1 MRTLALPAGA
11 ARFVDGGGRDV
22 QTAKLATT
30 SELVAGEHVKL
41 VDERD
46 GELGLAVFD
55 PDNAVLR
62 VVATPRDGLPAIEGT
77 LIAMRVERA
86 LAWRTGLGL
95 VGEDRAYRLIHHAG
109 DGLPGLACDVL
120 GRVAVIYA
128 YGLALQSL
136 ARTLADA
143 VIGFA
148 RLEGAVIKL
157 RARRETDDAPGQ
169 IDLDVLGKVPPRAV
183 VREHDVSYEVHPLGA
198 LNTGLFTDMREHRR
212 GMARFAHGRRVLNL
226 FSYTASLS
234 LACALAGAAAVS
246 SVDTSEGVH
255 AWARSNFER
264 AGLPA
269 GPRWQFHTGDA
280 VRFLARAIKDRERY
294 ELVIIDP
301 PTFSKARGQPWTLAR
316 DYPTLIA
323 RAASVLANDGVLW
336 LAANSHELAAGALA
350 KLAIEG
356 VRAAGREASIV
367 EQGGLPPEYPT
378 LAAQPHDR
386 YLQVCVLRVG

>member
-11 ARFVDGGGRDV
+11 TRFVTGGGLDV
-22 QTAKLATT
+22 QAGKLAGT
-30 SELVAGEHVKL
+30 SELTAGEHVKL

-46 GELGLAVFD
+46 EDLGLAVFD
-55 PDNAVLR
+55 PDNELLR
-62 VVATPRDGLPAIEGT
+62 VLATPRDGLPAIDGT
-77 LIAMRVERA
+77 LVATRVERA
-86 LAWRTGLGL
+86 LAWRTRLGLG
-95 VGEDRAYRLIHHAG
+95 GDDHAYRLIHHAG
-109 DGLPGLACDVL
+109 DGLPGLSCDVL

-128 YGLALQSL
+128 YGAALKPL

-148 RLEGAVIKL
+148 RLEGAVVKL
-157 RARRETDDAPGQ
+157 RARRDADDAAT
-169 IDLDVLGKVPPRAV
+169 IDLDVVGKVAPRAV

-212 GMARFAHGRRVLNL
+212 GMARFANGRRVLNL

-234 LACALAGAAAVS
+234 LVCALGGAAAVS
-246 SVDTSEGVH
+246 SVDTSDGVH
-255 AWARSNFER
+255 AWARNNFER
-264 AGLPA
+264 AGLTPGA
-269 GPRWQFHTGDA
+269 RWQFHTGDA

-294 ELVIIDP
+294 DLVIIDP
-301 PTFSKARGQPWTLAR
+301 PTFSKARGQPWTLSR
-316 DYPTLIA
+316 DYPALIA
-323 RAASVLANDGVLW
+323 QAASVLANDGVLW

-350 KLAIEG
+350 KLALEG
-356 VRAAGREASIV
+356 VRTAGRDASVV

-386 YLQVCVLRVG
+386 YLQICALRVT